1 VTETRSDPSGTEL
14 ALAGGGLVTDESIV
28 ADLASLA
35 GEDGDEAGPP
45 SDEVLTGH
53 LVALLFAADEPVSL
67 ADLARLL
74 QVRTSAILRVAKLLM
89 EGPPAGL
96 LLQRDDD
103 RFQLVTAPT
112 SARYIRRLRG
122 LEEQARLSRA
132 ALEVLAVIA
141 YRQPSTRAEIEAIR
155 GVNGDRA
162 LATLLAR
169 GLVAEVG
176 RRDTVGRPILFG
188 TTLGFL
194 EHLGLG
200 SLSDLPTVP
209 VAEAESSPDEAET
222 ASAPVEHQCD

>member
-1 VTETRSDPSGTEL
+1 MSELTPGQAGDALRSETRVDVDVLDDVADDAPP
-14 ALAGGGLVTDESIV
+14 TDE
-28 ADLASLA
+28 A
-35 GEDGDEAGPP
+35 
-45 SDEVLTGH
+45 LTGH
-53 LVALLFAADEPVSL
+53 LVAVLFAADEPL
-67 ADLARLL
+67 PIGELARLL
-74 QVRTSAILRVAKLLM
+74 EVRPRQLERVARAVTAS
-89 EGPPAGL
+89 PPAGL

-103 RFQLVTAPT
+103 RLQLVTAPA

-141 YRQPSTRAEIEAIR
+141 YRQPATRAEIEAIR

-176 RRDTVGRPILFG
+176 RRDTVGRPVLFG

-194 EHLGLG
+194 EHLGLR
-200 SLSDLPTVP
+200 SLEDLPAVP
-209 VAEAESSPDEAET
+209 TPDSET
-222 ASAPVEHQCD
+222 GQDGQN